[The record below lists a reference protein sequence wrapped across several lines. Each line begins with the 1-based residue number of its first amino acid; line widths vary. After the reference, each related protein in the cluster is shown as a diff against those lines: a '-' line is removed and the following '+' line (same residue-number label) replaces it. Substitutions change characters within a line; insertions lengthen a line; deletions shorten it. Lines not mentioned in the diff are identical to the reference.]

1 MGRSDYAMSR
11 LFRPPTHLLCLF
23 LSLSL
28 YINCWA
34 LLLFLVYSAGEEAGG
49 RETEEELHPDCVFLA
64 RGSNSFVNKR
74 WVIRNYVSF
83 VQQKVRKCERSELP
97 ICIDGLDF
105 QLQEF
110 WSRRGTSNST
120 VFLRKFCLVVV
131 RRTELQS
138 FGVVISAWG
147 ANKRKIGI
155 VNWYRICRSLVGVS
169 LLGEGKFSGAWG
181 VRRRGLKQCIR
192 VC

>member
-1 MGRSDYAMSR
+1 M
-11 LFRPPTHLLCLF
+11 
-23 LSLSL
+23 
-28 YINCWA
+28 
-34 LLLFLVYSAGEEAGG
+34 YSAGEEAGRG
-49 RETEEELHPDCVFLA
+49 KTEEELSIQTVFFLLLFLA
-64 RGSNSFVNKR
+64 RGSNSFVNKT

-120 VFLRKFCLVVV
+120 VFLRTFCLVVV

-138 FGVVISAWG
+138 FGVVISA
-147 ANKRKIGI
+147 
-155 VNWYRICRSLVGVS
+155 
-169 LLGEGKFSGAWG
+169 
-181 VRRRGLKQCIR
+181 
-192 VC
+192 

>member
-1 MGRSDYAMSR
+1 MSR
-11 LFRPPTHLLCLF
+11 LFRPTTHLLCLF
-23 LSLSL
+23 LSLS
-28 YINCWA
+28 YIYK
-34 LLLFLVYSAGEEAGG
+34 LLSTAPIFGVLCGG
-49 RETEEELHPDCVFLA
+49 GGGGGETEEELHPDCAFLPFVFLA
-64 RGSNSFVNKR
+64 RGPNSFVNKT

-120 VFLRKFCLVVV
+120 VFLRTFCLVVV

-138 FGVVISAWG
+138 FGVVISA
-147 ANKRKIGI
+147 
-155 VNWYRICRSLVGVS
+155 
-169 LLGEGKFSGAWG
+169 
-181 VRRRGLKQCIR
+181 
-192 VC
+192 